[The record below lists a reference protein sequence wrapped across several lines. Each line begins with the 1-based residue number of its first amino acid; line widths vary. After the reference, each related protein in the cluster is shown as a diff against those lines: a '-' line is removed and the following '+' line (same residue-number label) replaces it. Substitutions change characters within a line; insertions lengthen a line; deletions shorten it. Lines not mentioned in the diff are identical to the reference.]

1 MSTKNPRIAFVPTDE
16 FLGVISD
23 LAEVAG
29 KTKASLVA
37 EILDTATPILRDQLA
52 AYRAIAAS
60 PEKAKGVLQEYANK
74 ATADIA
80 QAVIDFEKPKRRRRS
95 AKSGG

>member
-1 MSTKNPRIAFVPTDE
+1 MSTKNPRIAFVPTDD
-16 FLGVISD
+16 FLSVISD
-23 LAEVAG
+23 LADVSG

-37 EILDTATPILRDQLA
+37 EILDTATPILRDQLQ
-52 AYRAIAAS
+52 AYRAIAES
-60 PEKAKGVLQEYANK
+60 PEKAKSVLQEYANK

-80 QAVIDFEKPKRRRRS
+80 QAVMEFEEPKRGRRR